1 MIDSST
7 DFSEQNAPPAGPF
20 AASSVADS
28 AAVSNAVSIGLS
40 DAFSNLAPEL
50 AATFV
55 SVASDIALVIDADG
69 VIRNV
74 ATAQGVLGSA
84 VHEWVGRPWADTVTP
99 DTRKK
104 VEQSLNE
111 AGSIGTSRRYE
122 VNHRTQPGADI
133 PMAYSTIR
141 LGEHGP
147 VLAVGRDLRAIAAIQ
162 QRFVDSQREMERDYW
177 KLRQAES
184 RYRLLFQV
192 ATDAVLVVDGLTM
205 KVQEANAACAALFHR
220 PTTELIGQDLTA
232 AVARPSRAG
241 VEALL
246 STSRSSGR
254 SGEIRAQLGGSAGSV
269 HVSATPFRGETG
281 LLLLVRARAVDARE
295 SSSESSVRL
304 ADFVERMPDAVVIVD
319 SSGRVV
325 MANPAFLNL
334 CGLAHEA
341 QAKGRSLA
349 DWAGDGQASV
359 AALLDAVRH
368 AGIATHVD
376 TVLQAAGAAPLAVEV
391 SAVLL
396 EDGDQECIGL
406 TLRRKSATEEPGAN
420 PLAPLAQSIERLATK
435 MGSVALPELMREAMR
450 LAERH
455 LLGAALHAADGD
467 VNAAAEVLAIDPQ
480 ALRTRM
486 LQHGLAADGG
496 AAAAVTATAPTGT
509 HLLN

>member
-1 MIDSST
+1 MIDSPTEFPVPSAAF
-7 DFSEQNAPPAGPF
+7 DASS
-20 AASSVADS
+20 AASE
-28 AAVSNAVSIGLS
+28 AAVSATFSN
-40 DAFSNLAPEL
+40 AFSSLAPEL

-84 VHEWVGRPWADTVTP
+84 VHEWVGKPWADTVTA
-99 DTRKK
+99 DTRTK
-104 VEQSLNE
+104 VEQSLTE
-111 AGSIGTSRRYE
+111 AGSTGTSRRYE
-122 VNHRTQPGADI
+122 VNHRTQPGTDI

-192 ATDAVLVVDGLTM
+192 ATDAVLVVDGLTL
-205 KVQEANAACAALFHR
+205 KVQEANAACSALFHR
-220 PTTELIGQDLTA
+220 PTAELIGLDMTF
-232 AVARPSRAG
+232 AVARRSRAG

-246 STSRSSGR
+246 ASSRSSGR
-254 SGEIRAQLGGSAGSV
+254 SGEIRAQLDGTARSV
-269 HVSATPFRGETG
+269 HLSATPFRGETG

-325 MANPAFLNL
+325 MANPAFLGL

-376 TVLQAAGAAPLAVEV
+376 TVLQGAGAVPLAVEV

-406 TLRRKSATEEPGAN
+406 TLRRKNVAAEAPGAH
-420 PLAPLAQSIERLATK
+420 PLAPLAQAIERLATK
-435 MGSVALPELMREAMR
+435 LGSVALPELMREAMR

-455 LLGAALHAADGD
+455 LIGAALHAADGD
-467 VNAAAEVLAIDPQ
+467 LMAAAAVLAIDPQ
-480 ALRTRM
+480 ALRARM
-486 LQHGLAADGG
+486 LQHGLAVEGD
-496 AAAAVTATAPTGT
+496 AAAAATTATATGA

>member
-1 MIDSST
+1 MVIESST
-7 DFSEQNAPPAGPF
+7 EFPEQSAAPAG
-20 AASSVADS
+20 SVAVS
-28 AAVSNAVSIGLS
+28 ASALSSAFSN
-40 DAFSNLAPEL
+40 AFSNLAPEL

-55 SVASDIALVIDADG
+55 SVASDIALVIDAEG

-84 VHEWVGRPWADTVTP
+84 VHEWVGKPWADTVTA

-111 AGSIGTSRRYE
+111 AGSTGTSRRYE

-162 QRFVDSQREMERDYW
+162 QRFVDSQREMEQDYW

-220 PTTELIGQDLTA
+220 PTAELIGQDMTTI
-232 AVARPSRAG
+232 VARPSRPA

-246 STSRSSGR
+246 ATSRSSGR
-254 SGEIRAQLGGSAGSV
+254 SGEIRAHLGGTAGSV

-319 SSGRVV
+319 SGGRVV
-325 MANPAFLNL
+325 MANPAFLAL

-349 DWAGDGQASV
+349 DWAGDGEASV

-368 AGIATHVD
+368 TGIATHVD
-376 TVLQAAGAAPLAVEV
+376 SVLQVAGAAPLAVEV

-406 TLRRKSATEEPGAN
+406 TLRPRTVSEGPGAH

-455 LLGAALHAADGD
+455 LLCAALDAATGD
-467 VNAAAEVLAIDPQ
+467 VNAAAEVLAIDPP
-480 ALRTRM
+480 AMRARM

-496 AAAAVTATAPTGT
+496 AATAPTSTGA

>member
-1 MIDSST
+1 MIDRST
-7 DFSEQNAPPAGPF
+7 DCSDPDALATAIPTAISTAIPTAIPTAFSN
-20 AASSVADS
+20 
-28 AAVSNAVSIGLS
+28 
-40 DAFSNLAPEL
+40 AFSNLAPEL

-74 ATAQGVLGSA
+74 ATAKGVLGSA
-84 VHEWVGRPWADTVTP
+84 VHEWVGKPWADTVTN
-99 DTRKK
+99 DTRQK
-104 VEQSLNE
+104 VEQSLHE
-111 AGSIGTSRRYE
+111 AGSAGTSRRYE
-122 VNHRTQPGADI
+122 VNHGTQPGADI

-162 QRFVDSQREMERDYW
+162 QRFVETQREMERDYW

-205 KVQEANAACAALFHR
+205 KVQEANAACATLFHC
-220 PTTELIGQDLTA
+220 PTTELIGHDMTA
-232 AVARPSRAG
+232 GVSRASRAG

-246 STSRSSGR
+246 ATSRSSGR
-254 SGEIRAQLGGSAGSV
+254 SGEIRAQLGGTAGSV
-269 HVSATPFRGETG
+269 HLSVTPFRGETG

-295 SSSESSVRL
+295 SSSESSMRL

-319 SSGRVV
+319 SSGRV
-325 MANPAFLNL
+325 MTANPAFLTL

-349 DWAGDGQASV
+349 DWAGDGRASV

-376 TVLQAAGAAPLAVEV
+376 PVLQAAGAAPVAVEV

-406 TLRRKSATEEPGAN
+406 TLRSKSCAEVPAAHL
-420 PLAPLAQSIERLATK
+420 LAPLAQAIDRLATK

-450 LAERH
+450 VAERH
-455 LLGAALHAADGD
+455 LIGSALQTADGD
-467 VNAAAEVLAIDPQ
+467 LNAAAAILAIDPQ
-480 ALRTRM
+480 ALRARM
-486 LQHGLAADGG
+486 LQHGLGAQGG
-496 AAAAVTATAPTGT
+496 ATAASSAAKLPGA